1 MTEMV
6 ILVAAAVAAFGLAQ
20 RFRLPLIPLLIGCG
34 FLLANVGLVT
44 ERANL
49 ADALDLGLAFLLFSA
64 GIELNPQ
71 RFRRHRQAVWWVA
84 ALQFLIVAGI
94 GFVVGLGFGFTAM
107 ESLYVA
113 TALATSSTL
122 VVVRQLQHRVGAR
135 AGFGRLVIGVLF
147 VQDLAM
153 IVLLVMLAQLPAGGW
168 AVVQGLGGVILLAA
182 AAMVVQR
189 WVAGRIIRGTHPD
202 EEALL
207 LLVIS
212 LLFLFCALAF
222 WLDLPIA
229 CGAFFAGLALSSFPA
244 NGVTRGLLRSL
255 TTFFLATFFT
265 ALGAHL
271 QVPDFGLLLQVLALV
286 VLVWLITPPLVAAV
300 TEWKSGL
307 TARSAIT
314 AGLLLAQTSEF
325 SLVLALYGLQTN
337 ALSED
342 VFALITWVAV
352 LSMTLT
358 PFVATDRIARRL
370 LDWHPGHRRMR
381 RRAAASS
388 AGRARL
394 RDHVI
399 MLGYGSGGS
408 WALKPLQDHGHEVV
422 VIDEDPAVVA
432 QLEHMGL
439 HAVRGDASDEQ
450 MLEEVDARHARCVL
464 ISLPNPEDAARV
476 AAGLRRHGV
485 TVIARVFE
493 HDHARP
499 VEQAGAI
506 PVLNSLAAA
515 DSFMEWFEGL
525 AEEPPVHDPDH
536 DRGENAPS
544 VPGDNAGPVTDQPR

>member
-1 MTEMV
+1 MA

-34 FLLANVGLVT
+34 FLLANAGLVSD
-44 ERANL
+44 RGNL
-49 ADALDLGLAFLLFSA
+49 ADALELGLAFLLFSA

-71 RFRRHRQAVWWVA
+71 RFRRHRHAVWWVA
-84 ALQFLIVAGI
+84 SLQFFVVAGI
-94 GFVVGLGFGFTAM
+94 GFLVGRGFGFTPM
-107 ESLYVA
+107 ESLYIA

-122 VVVRQLQHRVGAR
+122 VVVRQLQRRVGAR

-147 VQDLAM
+147 VQDVAM
-153 IVLLVMLAQLPAGGW
+153 IVLLVLLAQLPVGGW
-168 AVVQGLGGVILLAA
+168 AVLQGLGGVILLAA
-182 AAMVVQR
+182 AAVVVQR
-189 WVAGRIIRGTHPD
+189 WVAGRIVRRTHPD

-207 LLVIS
+207 LVVIS
-212 LLFLFCALAF
+212 MLFLFCALAF

-271 QVPDFGLLLQVLALV
+271 QVPDLWLLVQVVVLV
-286 VLVWLITPPLVAAV
+286 ALVWLITPPLVAAV

-314 AGLLLAQTSEF
+314 AGLLLSQTSEF
-325 SLVLALYGLQTN
+325 SLVLAIYGLQTQ
-337 ALSED
+337 ALSEE

-358 PFVATDRIARRL
+358 PFVATDRVARRL
-370 LDWHPGHRRMR
+370 LHWHPGHRRMR
-381 RRAAASS
+381 RKAAASR
-388 AGRARL
+388 AGRSTL
-394 RDHVI
+394 RDHVV

-408 WALKPLQDHGHEVV
+408 WALKPLQEHGHEVV

-432 QLEHMGL
+432 QLKGMGL
-439 HAVRGDASDEQ
+439 QAVRGDASDEQ
-450 MLEEVDARHARCVL
+450 VLDEVDARHARCVL
-464 ISLPNPEDAARV
+464 ISLPVPEDAARV
-476 AAGLRRHGV
+476 ARQLKRHGV
-485 TVIARVFE
+485 MVIARVFE

-499 VEQAGAI
+499 VEQAGAV

-515 DSFMEWFEGL
+515 DSFMEWFEGMSEEAS
-525 AEEPPVHDPDH
+525 AEDGKPPPPASGDP
-536 DRGENAPS
+536 GPTAAAPTS
-544 VPGDNAGPVTDQPR
+544 